1 MRDVPTQTAVSLA
14 EQGGRLMRDPL
25 FAGRRLRA
33 SYRNTSGDFV
43 IALLN
48 EAAEQDDDFTDSYCL
63 YRPRPSRRMK
73 KEASSCG

>member
-1 MRDVPTQTAVSLA
+1 MRLC
-14 EQGGRLMRDPL
+14 L

-48 EAAEQDDDFTDSYCL
+48 ETAEQGDDFADSYCL
-63 YRPRPSRRMK
+63 YRPRLSRRMK
-73 KEASSCG
+73 EEAV